1 MAAAALSTTPL
12 RRLRFCNLL
21 LKALLLLLSSPAAG
35 GSARHTAAW
44 GRRVAQIRGGE
55 FSSPSPSPSNVTSF
69 TTVAVNQ
76 TESLLKRF
84 DAAISGE
91 AILQL
96 AEEITAIRRCTDKA
110 MRLVKADYTDAVL
123 AAHAIQRLANVTS
136 TGHNVDWTPSA
147 LDRRFEQL
155 TECVELRASQLP
167 TLTLSRYCWALSV
180 LRIADEEQVDCVFDE
195 YKNRLQNRGTNNSSK
210 SVSLTTEELAAMMW
224 TVGCI
229 RDTYDWTRGAVVTQ
243 LASALVNVGEEGLDR
258 LNVRIL
264 LRVLWTLSLYAS
276 EGGAEAGIDVRKALA
291 NMALHSL
298 HRRSAELGDNSVVA
312 ALSACAKLKIHLTEL
327 PAITDLLVRLSP
339 LVDRLAPT
347 EYAAAAEALSTI
359 YSQLSGT
366 ARQAEVSQPDAP
378 VVQLVSTLE
387 KVSSA
392 LIQAASKLRFSAL
405 PVGSIAELVHLAVL
419 IDVVDDRTILE
430 AGLRQVESL
439 LAANVTL
446 SPSDASL
453 LLEAIALLT
462 WTIRREKGFHTSQR
476 DVNATA
482 SLGIFLSAQRVAGHM
497 SAICSTRAPAL
508 LHKSPND
515 LLSAAWA
522 TACYA
527 RPCSDM
533 MEILRAEMQNN
544 SFALLHDEGP
554 AGLGKVVVVV
564 ASDQK
569 EPVSTFRGRA
579 TFDDKFL
586 HELLPLVIGRIPEI
600 APTGLQVSVLT
611 AIAEI
616 AQGGAIPAECFN
628 TRACAL
634 CADDLGKLRTSSL
647 LKFLWAAGRLPEGL
661 LSNDIMS
668 AAQTTLLGRNID
680 IGYSKGRYST
690 NTAHA
695 TEFMLLARLLADAR
709 KPNGRQDNSLIDVV
723 LRNVLKALTAH
734 LPDEAT
740 KPGEDEDEGAGL
752 GAGTGTADLV
762 ALCGIVKALINF
774 KVFNDELVQQCMRC
788 IRSELAF
795 HVAHNDDSSSAS
807 CRRLYDLGRLE
818 GLLSIYCSTVGA
830 EANHRRGFHLFG

>member
-1 MAAAALSTTPL
+1 MLW
-12 RRLRFCNLL
+12 RLVMFRLL
-21 LKALLLLLSSPAAG
+21 LVLLLWSPARG
-35 GSARHTAAW
+35 RIGAW
-44 GRRVAQIRGGE
+44 GPRVVRVRGGE
-55 FSSPSPSPSNVTSF
+55 VASSTGNVT
-69 TTVAVNQ
+69 TNTVAVNH
-76 TESLLKRF
+76 TESLIRRF
-84 DAAISGE
+84 DAAMSGE

-110 MRLVKADYTDAVL
+110 MRLAKADYADAVL

-136 TGHNVDWTPSA
+136 TGPTIDWTPSA

-155 TECVELRASQLP
+155 TECVELRAAQLP
-167 TLTLSRYCWALSV
+167 TITLSRYCWALSV

-195 YKNRLQNRGTNNSSK
+195 YTCRLQNRGANINSSSSSK
-210 SVSLTTEELAAMMW
+210 SVSLTNEELAAMMW

-229 RDTYDWTRGAVVTQ
+229 RDTYDWARGPVVTR
-243 LASALVNVGEEGLDR
+243 LASALVEVGEEGLDR

-276 EGGAEAGIDVRKALA
+276 EGGAEGGVDARRSLA
-291 NMALHSL
+291 TMALHSL

-312 ALSACAKLKIHLTEL
+312 ALSACAKLKIHLTEIA
-327 PAITDLLVRLSP
+327 AIAALLQRLSP
-339 LVDRLAPT
+339 LVGRLSPS
-347 EYAAAAEALSTI
+347 EFAAAAEALSTI

-366 ARQAEVSQPDAP
+366 ARQAEAAQPDSP
-378 VVQLVSTLE
+378 VVELVSIVE

-392 LIQAASKLRFSAL
+392 LIQAASMLRFSAL

-446 SPSDASL
+446 APSDASL

-462 WTIRREKGFHTSQR
+462 WTIRREKGFHTSFAQH

-482 SLGIFLSAQRVAGHM
+482 SLGIFLSAQRLAGHM

-508 LHKSPND
+508 MKRSPTD

-522 TACYA
+522 SACYA

-533 MEILRAEMQNN
+533 MELLRAEMQNN
-544 SFALLHDEGP
+544 SFALLHDVDP
-554 AGLGKVVVVV
+554 AGLGKVAVVV
-564 ASDQK
+564 ATDQK
-569 EPVSTFRGRA
+569 QPVSTFRGRA

-586 HELLPLVIGRIPEI
+586 HELLPLVIGRLTEI
-600 APTGLQVSVLT
+600 APAGLQVSVLT

-616 AQGGAIPAECFN
+616 AQGGAALAEVLN
-628 TRACAL
+628 TRACVVSV
-634 CADDLGKLRTSSL
+634 DDLGKLRTSSL

-661 LSNDIMS
+661 LSNETMS

-680 IGYSKGRYST
+680 IGYSKGP

-695 TEFMLLARLLADAR
+695 TEFMLLARLLADAH
-709 KPNGRQDNSLIDVV
+709 KPNGRQDNNLIDVV
-723 LRNVLKALTAH
+723 LRNVLKAMAMH
-734 LPDEAT
+734 LPDDAAGVEGD
-740 KPGEDEDEGAGL
+740 GEGKGEMS
-752 GAGTGTADLV
+752 GTGTADLV
-762 ALCGIVKALINF
+762 ALSGIVKALIGL
-774 KVFNDELVQQCMRC
+774 KVYNVELVQQCTRC
-788 IRSELAF
+788 IRNELAF
-795 HVAHNDDSSSAS
+795 HAAHSDDSSAS

-818 GLLSIYCSTVGA
+818 GLLSIYCNTVGA
-830 EANHRRGFHLFG
+830 ENNLRRGFHLFG